1 MIDAATVVG
10 TWRMLSWRREFV
22 ETGDQIDSLG
32 PEPIG
37 FVTYTADGRVHAIVV
52 RNHREKPLATPPS
65 DADKIRLFDSMLAY
79 SGTYELFDDRIVHR
93 PDASWNQIWT
103 GTDQIRY
110 FKFGAG
116 QLQLWGPQAT
126 DPYSGKQ
133 VVHRMTFEK
142 WVGPI
147 AAAESRAETGA

>member
-10 TWRMLSWRREFV
+10 TWRMLSWKREFV

-37 FVTYTADGRVHAIVV
+37 FVTYTPDGRVHAMVV
-52 RNHREKPLATPPS
+52 QNDREKPAATPPS

-79 SGTYELFDDRIVHR
+79 SGTYELFDDRVVHR

-126 DPYSGKQ
+126 DSYSGKQ

-147 AAAESRAETGA
+147 AAADRQESRG

>member
-1 MIDAATVVG
+1 MIDASMVVG
-10 TWRMLSWRREFV
+10 TWRMLSWKREFV

-32 PEPIG
+32 PDPIG

-52 RNHREKPLATPPS
+52 RNDREKPLPTPPS

-79 SGTYELFDDRIVHR
+79 SGSYELMDDWVVHR

-103 GTDQIRY
+103 GTDQVRY
-110 FKFGAG
+110 FKFDGG
-116 QLQLWGPQAT
+116 RLHLWGPQAT

-133 VVHRMTFEK
+133 VIHRMTFEK
-142 WVGPI
+142 WAG
-147 AAAESRAETGA
+147 

>member
-1 MIDAATVVG
+1 MDGERARDPSEANMIDAVTVVG
-10 TWRMLSWRREFV
+10 TWRMLSWKREFV
-22 ETGDQIDSLG
+22 DTGDQIDSLG

-52 RNHREKPLATPPS
+52 RNDRDRPPATPPS

-79 SGTYELFDDRIVHR
+79 SGTYELFDDRVVHR

-110 FKFGAG
+110 FKFSDGR
-116 QLQLWGPQAT
+116 LQL
-126 DPYSGKQ
+126 
-133 VVHRMTFEK
+133 
-142 WVGPI
+142 
-147 AAAESRAETGA
+147 